1 MLAVTLELF
10 PVKQI
15 IDFLVNSSSLEFND
29 IDGNSV
35 YDINYNAFTID
46 MLFRWVFFPGS
57 EINVVWKNS
66 IFSDDESIDQT
77 YWNNLF
83 GNLQDGPMNTF
94 SIKLIYWLD
103 AQYLKK

>member
-1 MLAVTLELF
+1 MGL
-10 PVKQI
+10 
-15 IDFLVNSSSLEFND
+15 
-29 IDGNSV
+29 
-35 YDINYNAFTID
+35 
-46 MLFRWVFFPGS
+46 FPGS

-83 GNLQDGPMNTF
+83 GSLQDGPMNTF

>member
-1 MLAVTLELF
+1 
-10 PVKQI
+10 
-15 IDFLVNSSSLEFND
+15 
-29 IDGNSV
+29 SV

-83 GNLQDGPMNTF
+83 GSLQDGPMNTF
-94 SIKLIYWLD
+94 SVKLIYWLD

>member
-1 MLAVTLELF
+1 MILAVTPYTISITMLLLS
-10 PVKQI
+10 I
-15 IDFLVNSSSLEFND
+15 CFL
-29 IDGNSV
+29 DG
-35 YDINYNAFTID
+35 Y
-46 MLFRWVFFPGS
+46 FPGS

-83 GNLQDGPMNTF
+83 DNLQDGPMNTF